1 MLQRGLAI
9 LLSVC
14 MLTGGISD
22 TAYAMSPQVN
32 VQTVSNMQNGSEEG
46 DYIVNVDEAGEDSE
60 ETAGSG
66 DGPAEGESGNTEGSE
81 DATEESFFIYKKSRQ

>member
-22 TAYAMSPQVN
+22 MAYAMSPQVN
-32 VQTVSNMQNGSEEG
+32 VQTVSDMQDRS
-46 DYIVNVDEAGEDSE
+46 DDRD
-60 ETAGSG
+60 TAGNE
-66 DGPAEGESGNTEGSE
+66 DGIREGSG
-81 DATEESFFIYKKSRQ
+81 ATGTDVSASDVG